1 MKHYDYVVMHLSAI
15 TIQFKGAPDEVLKA
29 LVKKGFAKT
38 KAEAVRFALLHL
50 GEEYG
55 LITRRLHAKAEAY
68 AYAEIKGT

>member
-1 MKHYDYVVMHLSAI
+1 MSTPTYDEEFKKI
-15 TIQFKGAPDEVLKA
+15 KEIQCQTPDEVLKA